1 MFIMFYQV
9 LYKLYTIDISKGDLI
24 SINEN
29 QISYVCKN
37 DGKGRVI
44 CRYCVY
50 KKSCSFLYIEY
61 TE

>member
-1 MFIMFYQV
+1 MFYQV

-37 DGKGRVI
+37 DGNVGTVCTRSLVH
-44 CRYCVY
+44 
-50 KKSCSFLYIEY
+50 FYI
-61 TE
+61 